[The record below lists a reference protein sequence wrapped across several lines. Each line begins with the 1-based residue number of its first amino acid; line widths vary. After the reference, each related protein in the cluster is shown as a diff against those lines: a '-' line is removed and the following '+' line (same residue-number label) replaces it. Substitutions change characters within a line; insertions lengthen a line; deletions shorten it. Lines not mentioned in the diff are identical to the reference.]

1 MSGDPT
7 SLADVVKGATDATLG
22 NIHTSMPGKV
32 VAYDSLAQTV
42 DVQPMCKRQ
51 LFTADGEKTYESLP
65 LLAHVPVCFPRG
77 GGYVVTFPLQAGDTV
92 ILVFS
97 EAGLAEFLETGNEA
111 EPWDTRRHH
120 ISNAV
125 AIPSISPDT
134 APLASGDNSARTAG
148 IVIGKDGANEQIRFA
163 SGSIKLGADATDFVA
178 LSAKVDAWM
187 TEIKTKF
194 NQHQHT
200 SAAPGSPTTTPVLA
214 AVPLTIAG
222 AGSTA
227 ATLVKAK

>member
-7 SLADVVKGATDATLG
+7 SLADVFTGAIDATLG
-22 NIHTSMPGKV
+22 KIHTSMPGKV
-32 VAYDSLAQTV
+32 VSYNSLAQTV

-51 LFTADGEKTYESLP
+51 LFTADGEKVYESLP
-65 LLAHVPVCFPRG
+65 LLPGVPVCFPRG

-92 ILVFS
+92 VLVFS
-97 EAGLAEFLETGNEA
+97 EAGLAEFLETGSEA

-163 SGSIKLGADATDFVA
+163 SGSIKLGANATDFVA
-178 LSAKVDAWM
+178 LASLVNTNLTNMRDF
-187 TEIKTKF
+187 F
-194 NQHQHT
+194 NLHTHPAPGGAT
-200 SAAPGSPTTTPVLA
+200 SAPTANMPAPSSVA
-214 AVPLTIAG
+214 AA
-222 AGSTA
+222 
-227 ATLVKAK
+227 LVKAK

>member
-7 SLADVVKGATDATLG
+7 SLADAVTGAIDATLG
-22 NIHTSMPGKV
+22 KIHTSMPGKV
-32 VAYDSLAQTV
+32 VSYNSLAQTA

-51 LFTADGEKTYESLP
+51 LFNADGEKVYESLP
-65 LLAHVPVCFPRG
+65 LLPAVPVCFPRG

-92 ILVFS
+92 VLVFS
-97 EAGLAEFLETGNEA
+97 EAGLAEFLATGSEA

-163 SGSIKLGADATDFVA
+163 TGSIKLGADATDFVA
-178 LSAKVDAWM
+178 LASLVNTNLTNIRNFFNTHTHPETGATTGPPSANMPAPSSV
-187 TEIKTKF
+187 
-194 NQHQHT
+194 
-200 SAAPGSPTTTPVLA
+200 AAA
-214 AVPLTIAG
+214 
-222 AGSTA
+222 
-227 ATLVKAK
+227 LVKAK

>member
-7 SLADVVKGATDATLG
+7 SLADAVTGAIDATLG
-22 NIHTSMPGKV
+22 KIHTSMPGKV
-32 VAYDSLAQTV
+32 VSYNSLAQTA

-51 LFTADGEKTYESLP
+51 LFNADGEKVYESLP
-65 LLAHVPVCFPRG
+65 LLPAVPVCFPRG

-92 ILVFS
+92 VLVFS
-97 EAGLAEFLETGNEA
+97 EAGLAEFLATGSEA

-134 APLASGDNSARTAG
+134 APLASGDNSARAAG

-163 SGSIKLGADATDFVA
+163 TGSIKLGADATDFVA
-178 LSAKVDAWM
+178 LAGLVNTNLTNIRNAFNSHTH
-187 TEIKTKF
+187 TETGGV
-194 NQHQHT
+194 T
-200 SAAPGSPTTTPVLA
+200 STPIISMPAPSSVAAA
-214 AVPLTIAG
+214 
-222 AGSTA
+222 
-227 ATLVKAK
+227 LVKAK

>member
-7 SLADVVKGATDATLG
+7 SLADVVTGAIDATLG
-22 NIHTSMPGKV
+22 KIHTSMPGKV
-32 VAYDSLAQTV
+32 VSYNSLAQTA

-51 LFTADGEKTYESLP
+51 LFTADGEKVYESLP
-65 LLAHVPVCFPRG
+65 LLPGVPVCFPRG

-92 ILVFS
+92 VLVFS
-97 EAGLAEFLETGNEA
+97 EAGLAEFLETGSEA

-178 LSAKVDAWM
+178 LASLVNTNLTSM
-187 TEIKTKF
+187 RNFF
-194 NQHQHT
+194 NTHT
-200 SAAPGSPTTTPVLA
+200 HPTAGTGAPSFPTAPMPAPSSVAAS
-214 AVPLTIAG
+214 
-222 AGSTA
+222 
-227 ATLVKAK
+227 LVKAK